1 MRFLTQFWRSLG
13 FSLWVMVLAGCG
25 SDKSGAGNP
34 SPDHYVAVPPQTG
47 SMIHRRVKVD
57 DSGKPIDPSEAG
69 AVRSID
75 PASLERLRPVSN
87 PGGTGH

>member
-1 MRFLTQFWRSLG
+1 MAILT
-13 FSLWVMVLAGCG
+13 GCS
-25 SDKSGAGNP
+25 SDKSGAGA
-34 SPDHYVAVPPQTG
+34 SASDHYMAVPPETG

-57 DSGKPIDPSEAG
+57 DSGKPVDPADAG

-87 PGGTGH
+87 PAGTGH